1 MGRVASEPGHPVTS
15 GGLPRR
21 RVMTD
26 TVRLVPCVRCRSEL
40 LADASAC
47 PFCGADRSEGGT
59 THSSGLTSDPSDLD
73 IMRAAL
79 AEDYDIAGELGRGGM
94 AIVLRGRERALDRE
108 VAIKVLPLSHSFDAE
123 FVERFQNE
131 ARTAAKLEHPNI
143 VPIYR
148 VGRAGRVIYFVMKY
162 LRGGSVSGMLQER
175 GTLPPAEIRR
185 LLCEVGGALHYAAER
200 GVVHRDIKPDNIMI
214 DESGRFIVTDFGIAK
229 SATGQRM
236 TATGMSVGTPRY
248 MSPEQARAKEL
259 DGRSDI
265 YSLGVVAYECLVGR
279 VPFDAAE
286 HFAIMLAH
294 VQQPVPRPALPTPEH
309 ERLYRIIEG
318 MLAKDA
324 NARIQ
329 GSDELLGVLDRDL
342 PVDRTL
348 AVASEERATVR
359 VVAEGSRRMRAVA
372 WVMATRARMLKSAA
386 AAVIA
391 LALSAYS
398 GHVAIMHRSRCPS
411 AAAANGADS
420 GGQAARTLTLMVDA
434 VTAHDWGE
442 ALDVYYD
449 VCGLDAGTAYHV
461 DVAVTSGQSGL
472 RKLLGGGSRPVRV
485 SYDEVAGG
493 PRERHHRTVD
503 TGELDPGS
511 YSLTIVLSD
520 ESGRIRERR
529 QDFRITE

>member
-1 MGRVASEPGHPVTS
+1 MTSEP
-15 GGLPRR
+15 
-21 RVMTD
+21 
-26 TVRLVPCVRCRSEL
+26 
-40 LADASAC
+40 
-47 PFCGADRSEGGT
+47 
-59 THSSGLTSDPSDLD
+59 SDMD
-73 IMRAAL
+73 IVRAAL
-79 AEDYDIAGELGRGGM
+79 AEDYDIVGELGRGGM

-162 LRGGSVSGMLQER
+162 LRGGSVSGMLRER
-175 GTLPPAEIRR
+175 GTLAPAEIRR
-185 LLCEVGGALHYAAER
+185 LLREVGGALHYAAVR

-248 MSPEQARAKEL
+248 MSPEQARAKDL

-294 VQQPVPRPALPTPEH
+294 IQQPVPRPALPTPEH
-309 ERLYRIIEG
+309 ERLYRIIER

-324 NARIQ
+324 GARIQ
-329 GSDELLGVLDRDL
+329 GSDELLAVLDTDI
-342 PVDRTL
+342 PVDRAR
-348 AVASEERATVR
+348 AVASSDERATVR
-359 VVAEGSRRMRAVA
+359 LVSERSRWVRAVA
-372 WVMATRARMLKSAA
+372 WVMATRARMVKSVAA
-386 AAVIA
+386 AAIA
-391 LALSAYS
+391 VTVSAYS

-411 AAAANGADS
+411 TELANG
-420 GGQAARTLTLMVDA
+420 GTLTLMVDA
-434 VTAHDWGE
+434 VTAHSQGA

-449 VCGLDAGTAYHV
+449 VCGLDTGTAYHV
-461 DVAVTSGQSGL
+461 DVVVASGQSGL
-472 RKLLGGGSRPVRV
+472 RKLLGRGSRPVKV
-485 SYDEVAGG
+485 SYDEVAEG
-493 PRERHHRTVD
+493 PRERHHRSVD
-503 TGELDPGS
+503 IGELEAGA
-511 YSLTIVLSD
+511 YSLTITFSD
-520 ESGRIRERR
+520 GSGRIRERR
-529 QDFRITE
+529 QDFRIIE